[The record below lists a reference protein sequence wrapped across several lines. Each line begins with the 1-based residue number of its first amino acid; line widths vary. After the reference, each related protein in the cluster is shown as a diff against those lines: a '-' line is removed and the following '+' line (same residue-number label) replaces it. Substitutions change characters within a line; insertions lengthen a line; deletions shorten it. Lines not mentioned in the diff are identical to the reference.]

1 MKKLSFLFTLILA
14 IGLASC
20 DTTPEGTV
28 IRGTV
33 SDAANMNIY
42 LDEYGINT
50 ASHVIDDVAI
60 DGSGEFELA
69 FPEGLPAGIYRMRIG
84 AKKFNLILDGAEN
97 VIDINTSLEKLTKG
111 EIEIEGSESS
121 SEYYTELARLRTG
134 ETSMENIEERVAN
147 AKNPLTGMM
156 IAYQVLGTDGK
167 TVGVQKKALER
178 VQQMDPQS
186 KYITDYG
193 RHIAVVEQT
202 YMQQMASQKIKVG
215 EVAPDIKLPTPTGEE
230 IALSD
235 LRGNVVL
242 LDFWASWC
250 GPCRRENP
258 AVVKVYDK
266 YKKKGFTVYSV
277 SLDKANGKQ
286 KWENAIAQDQL
297 KWRNHVSDLQGWA
310 SAPAKMYGVRS
321 IPKTF
326 MIDRDGKIAAVGL
339 RGAEAIER
347 ELKRLL

>member
-1 MKKLSFLFTLILA
+1 MKNLYFFLTLVLA
-14 IGLASC
+14 IGFASC
-20 DTTPEGTV
+20 ETTPEGTV
-28 IRGTV
+28 IRGNV
-33 SDAANMNIY
+33 SDAANMTIY
-42 LDEYGINT
+42 LDEYGINS
-50 ASHVIDDVAI
+50 ASHVVDDAPI
-60 DGSGEFELA
+60 ESDGDFELA

-84 AKKFNLILDGAEN
+84 AKKFNLILDGTEN
-97 VIDINTSLEKLTKG
+97 VVDINTSLEKLTRS
-111 EIEIEGSESS
+111 EIEITGAESS
-121 SEYYTELARLRTG
+121 TEYYSELARLRNG
-134 ETSMENIEERVAN
+134 ETSMENLEERVVGM
-147 AKNPLTGMM
+147 KNPLTGMM

-167 TVGVQKKALER
+167 SVEVQKKALAR
-178 VQQMDPQS
+178 VQEADPQS
-186 KYITDYG
+186 KYIADYG

-215 EVAPDIKLPTPTGEE
+215 EVAPDIKLPSPTGEE

-277 SLDKANGKQ
+277 SLDKATGKQ